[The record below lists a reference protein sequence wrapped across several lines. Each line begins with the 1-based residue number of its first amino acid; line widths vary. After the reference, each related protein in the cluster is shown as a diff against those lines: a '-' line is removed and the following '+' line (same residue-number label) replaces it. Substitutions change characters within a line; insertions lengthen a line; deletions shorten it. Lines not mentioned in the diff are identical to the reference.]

1 MRPKGTRMKH
11 RAARGLRAAL
21 FAAAAMAASL
31 AAQAAPQGPEG
42 EARRLLEWV
51 TTTRDHQGLPFAIVD
66 KKQARLYVYDSQGR
80 LAGSAP
86 AVLGSAWGDHTVPGV
101 GERTQQGSV
110 PANERTTPAGRFV
123 ANAGRN
129 RSGENVVWVDY
140 ASAFAI
146 HRVRPGRSQAARN
159 AALAS
164 DSARDNRLSWGC
176 VVVPVPFYLEVVERV
191 LARSRSIVYV
201 MPETRAVADMFEGA

>member
-1 MRPKGTRMKH
+1 MKH
-11 RAARGLRAAL
+11 RAGKGLRAAL
-21 FAAAAMAASL
+21 FAAAMGASL
-31 AAQAAPQGPEG
+31 ATAAAAPVAAQGPDG

-66 KKQARLYVYDSQGR
+66 KKQARLYVYDAQGR

-86 AVLGSAWGDHTVPGV
+86 AVLGSTWGDHTVPGV
-101 GERTQQGSV
+101 GERTQQGV
-110 PANERTTPAGRFV
+110 VAANERTTPAGRFV
-123 ANAGRN
+123 AAAGRN

-164 DSARDNRLSWGC
+164 DAARDNRLSWGC
-176 VVVPVPFYLEVVERV
+176 VVVAVPFYLDVVEKV
-191 LARSRSIVYV
+191 LAKGRSIVYV